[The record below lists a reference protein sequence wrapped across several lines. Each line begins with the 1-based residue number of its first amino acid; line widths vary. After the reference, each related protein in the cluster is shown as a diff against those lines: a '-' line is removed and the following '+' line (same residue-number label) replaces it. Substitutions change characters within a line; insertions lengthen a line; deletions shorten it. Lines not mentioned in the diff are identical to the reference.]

1 MLTCFILC
9 ALPYFAQFTTESEA
23 AVDFMETHAREIAA
37 EMPNLSPDERAIA
50 ISIVAPE
57 VSQYSQ
63 VADFL
68 ELRALGISYLNNGSA
83 DFSVG
88 FFQMKPSFVEEL
100 EKKIAANRSL
110 KAKYAALIPTGTERE
125 KRRTRF
131 ENLTSLQGQLHYL
144 QVFIEVAKLR
154 TASQRFAS
162 NEEKVRYWATLYNA
176 GMNLSATRVAYFQ
189 KRKHFPR
196 RNAEHNYGDVA
207 AEFYST
213 FRERKW

>member
-9 ALPYFAQFTTESEA
+9 ALPYFAQFATESEA

-68 ELRALGISYLNNGSA
+68 EMRALGISYLNNGSA

-110 KAKYAALIPTGTERE
+110 KAKYAALIPTGTER
-125 KRRTRF
+125 
-131 ENLTSLQGQLHYL
+131 
-144 QVFIEVAKLR
+144 
-154 TASQRFAS
+154 
-162 NEEKVRYWATLYNA
+162 
-176 GMNLSATRVAYFQ
+176 
-189 KRKHFPR
+189 
-196 RNAEHNYGDVA
+196 
-207 AEFYST
+207 
-213 FRERKW
+213 